1 MKEGLFNLIFSS
13 ILTVIVY
20 FLGEFD
26 TPLIS
31 LLILMIMDYISG
43 VISAIYNK
51 KLSSK
56 VGFKG
61 IFKKILMIISIGLSV
76 IVDRLT
82 GDNNIFR
89 LLTIFYYISNEGI
102 SILEN
107 LIECNVP
114 FPAKLIDI
122 LDNLKKEK

>member
-1 MKEGLFNLIFSS
+1 MKEELFNLIFSS
-13 ILTVIVY
+13 ILTAIVY

-31 LLILMIMDYISG
+31 LLILMILDYISG

-56 VGFKG
+56 VGLKG

-114 FPAKLIDI
+114 FPDKLIDI
-122 LDNLKKEK
+122 LDNLKKDK